1 MEFVSAT
8 DINDRIL
15 QIEQS
20 DIDEA
25 NAYLQSIADRYGVVA
40 VQGSISHTVR
50 RLGVVYACY
59 VRAVASVG
67 TDASVTFDGSRHED
81 VFAQKAEWYKKE
93 LNELSAAVTASDF
106 TGVEGKSNAVI
117 NLWRS

>member
-1 MEFVSAT
+1 MEFVSVT

-40 VQGSISHTVR
+40 VQGSCKP
-50 RLGVVYACY
+50 YC
-59 VRAVASVG
+59 
-67 TDASVTFDGSRHED
+67 
-81 VFAQKAEWYKKE
+81 
-93 LNELSAAVTASDF
+93 
-106 TGVEGKSNAVI
+106 
-117 NLWRS
+117 

>member
-1 MEFVSAT
+1 MEFVSVT

-40 VQGSISHTVR
+40 VQGSVSHTVVWV
-50 RLGVVYACY
+50 LYTLAMS
-59 VRAVASVG
+59 VRWLAWAPMP
-67 TDASVTFDGSRHED
+67 A
-81 VFAQKAEWYKKE
+81 
-93 LNELSAAVTASDF
+93 
-106 TGVEGKSNAVI
+106 
-117 NLWRS
+117 